1 MTKLDFV
8 STWVRGNL
16 VKRYVFIILVNVF
29 NGFNDNV
36 TFQISVE
43 KCDGSDRQIWMFDY
57 YEEGKESWRPDV

>member
-8 STWVRGNL
+8 SIWVRGNL
-16 VKRYVFIILVNVF
+16 AKRYVIIIIINVF
-29 NGFNDNV
+29 NVFNVNV